1 MDLTNTEQ
9 KSTRG
14 GYRPGAG
21 RHTTDRSVPLS
32 VRISQEAA
40 EMISQV
46 RNKSQYIDQLIK
58 KDNEQE

>member
-1 MDLTNTEQ
+1 MEQ

-58 KDNEQE
+58 NDNE